1 MEQHEKHLPVLMPG
15 EGASVNF
22 KIETKDARRVQF
34 DVMRPTGFSAF
45 TFMRKV

>member
-1 MEQHEKHLPVLMPG
+1 MEQREQNLPVLTPG
-15 EGASVNF
+15 ERATVNF

-45 TFMRKV
+45 TIMQKV